1 MFRVVFTAF
10 KWEYISMLFWNF
22 FRQGLNLTVPFI
34 IKYFTIYL
42 QTGENYLHGSFD
54 FWDFSKTKNFEW
66 LTEGKQYAIF
76 LSCILV
82 VFQIISFLVEKYI
95 DFVQTMIGSRS
106 TGALIAM
113 IYKKQLRL
121 SSATNK
127 EFRQG
132 QIINFIQTDANKLQW
147 LSTALP

>member
-1 MFRVVFTAF
+1 
-10 KWEYISMLFWNF
+10 
-22 FRQGLNLTVPFI
+22 
-34 IKYFTIYL
+34 
-42 QTGENYLHGSFD
+42 
-54 FWDFSKTKNFEW
+54 
-66 LTEGKQYAIF
+66 
-76 LSCILV
+76 
-82 VFQIISFLVEKYI
+82 
-95 DFVQTMIGSRS
+95 MIGSRS